1 MIGGRREAALA
12 RSAVVVSGRTSL
24 SDAGTVKQPA
34 EPPERGRIK
43 RIASDRMLFRR
54 HPTEARCGGASEV
67 SAAQAV
73 RATPLERK
81 EGAPLR
87 RGRLLLCRAKSCALR
102 PGKGRALIRSLP
114 SACGES
120 AVSPSASVGFL
131 QRVRTL
137 S

>member
-73 RATPLERK
+73 PATPLERK

-87 RGRLLLCRAKSCALR
+87 RGGPLFFPGERGALCPRGRGGR
-102 PGKGRALIRSLP
+102 PFSLA
-114 SACGES
+114 SARGGS
-120 AVSPSASVGFL
+120 GGA
-131 QRVRTL
+131 
-137 S
+137 